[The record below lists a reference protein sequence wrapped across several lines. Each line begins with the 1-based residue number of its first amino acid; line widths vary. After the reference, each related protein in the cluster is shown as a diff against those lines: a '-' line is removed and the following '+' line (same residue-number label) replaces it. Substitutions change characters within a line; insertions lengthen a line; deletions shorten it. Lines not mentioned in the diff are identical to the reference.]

1 MTDPTTPPAASPVV
15 SSAAPPAVSST
26 VSSQPG
32 ALRVERR
39 RSHPSLVWLVP
50 VLAALIGLA
59 MLVNSWLSA
68 GPVITITFQ
77 TAAGLEAGK
86 TPVRY
91 KDVTVGSVTSIELS
105 SDGSHVVATVALV
118 KNAENLTHENTR
130 FWVVRPRIGAGGI
143 SGVDTLLSGAY
154 ITVDVGDAPNYA
166 KSFTGLETPPTVIG
180 GMPGK
185 SFVLRASDM
194 GSLDIGTPVYY
205 RRIQVGRLASYLFD
219 PSGQVINIQVFI
231 DAPYDKFVT
240 TDTRFWN
247 ASGVDVSL
255 GSEGLRLRTQS
266 VATLVAGGI
275 AFDIPNG
282 SKDPEAAENTAFT
295 MADSQDAA
303 MASPDGP
310 GQHFLLSFSQA
321 LRGLSV
327 GAPVQF
333 MGVDFGKVVS
343 VSLDY
348 DEESHRFPT
357 VVGIMVFPQRLG
369 TVINKLTRPA
379 GISDA
384 KWQGQLLQSMVDQG
398 LRAQARSGNLL
409 TGQLYI
415 TLDFAPN
422 APKVAFDP
430 EARPLTLPTISGDF
444 DQMQEQIASIIA
456 KIERIPLDSIGRNL
470 DATLGNLERTLRQ
483 VNGRVL
489 PQTTE
494 TLADLR
500 KTVAAATRTIEA
512 AQKTLQAAETG
523 LLADDSS
530 MQQGLSQTLQD
541 TQRAMR
547 SLRTLT
553 DLLGRHPE
561 ALLRGLPS
569 SASPAPPPP
578 AALPSP
584 SSTTPPN
591 GKATR

>member
-1 MTDPTTPPAASPVV
+1 MTEPTTPPAAPAAA
-15 SSAAPPAVSST
+15 SSAVPPE
-26 VSSQPG
+26 PG
-32 ALRVERR
+32 ALRIERR

-91 KDVTVGSVTSIELS
+91 KDVTVGSVTSIALS
-105 SDGSHVVATVALV
+105 DDGSHVVATVALV
-118 KNAENLTHENTR
+118 KNAENLTRENTR

-154 ITVDVGDAPNYA
+154 ITVDVGDAPSYA

-194 GSLDIGTPVYY
+194 GSLDIGSPVYY
-205 RRIQVGRLASYLFD
+205 RRIQVGRLASYLLD

-231 DAPYDKFVT
+231 DAPYDSFVT

-255 GSEGLRLRTQS
+255 GSEGLRLRAQS

-275 AFDIPNG
+275 AFDTPSG
-282 SKDPEAAENTAFT
+282 SRDPEAAENTTFT

-357 VVGIMVFPQRLG
+357 IVGIMVYPQRLG
-369 TVINKLTRPA
+369 TVINKLSRPA

-430 EARPLTLPTISGDF
+430 DARPLTLPTISGDF

-470 DATLGNLERTLRQ
+470 DASLGNLERTLRQ

-494 TLADLR
+494 TLADLQ

-512 AQKTLQAAETG
+512 AQKTLKAAETG
-523 LLADDSS
+523 LLTDDSS
-530 MQQGLSQTLQD
+530 MQQGLGQTLQD

-547 SLRTLT
+547 SLRALT

-561 ALLRGLPS
+561 ALIRGLPS

-578 AALPSP
+578 ASLPSP
-584 SSTTPPN
+584 SSATTPN
-591 GKATR
+591 GEAAR